1 MKEAKLIGV
10 DWGLSNLRAFLFD
23 SNGRVMAEKRAPL
36 GVAHIADGGYEEALA
51 GVIRDWPKPHRLILC
66 GMVGARKGWAEAPYV
81 ECPADAAAI
90 AAAMIEI
97 PSQLAPVFIAPGLS
111 AMSSDRLQE
120 IMRGEETQIVGALS
134 DAQPN
139 FIIAPGT
146 HSKWAQ
152 IGDGAVTSIRTYM
165 TGEVYA
171 TLKTHSILA
180 QLMDG
185 DTHDA
190 PAFTLGVRRA
200 LASPALLNLLFSVR
214 AEGLFERIGARALAS
229 YLSGLLIGSEIA
241 SGLAHHEFA
250 RHTPILVI
258 GAREIVDLYMTA
270 LHLAGVDEVASRD
283 GADAAARGLWR
294 LARERRAV

>member
-10 DWGLSNLRAFLFD
+10 DWGLSNLRAFLYD
-23 SNGRVMAEKRAPL
+23 AHGRVMAEKRAPL
-36 GVAHIADGGYEEALA
+36 GVGGMAEGGFEEALVS
-51 GVIRDWPKPHRLILC
+51 VIRDWPRAQRLILC
-66 GMVGARKGWAEAPYV
+66 GMVGSRKGWAEAPYV
-81 ECPADAAAI
+81 ECPAGAQSI
-90 AAAMIEI
+90 AAAMIEV
-97 PSQLAPVFIAPGLS
+97 PSQLGPVLIAPGLS
-111 AMSSDRLQE
+111 ATSADRLQE
-120 IMRGEETQIVGALS
+120 IMRGEETQIVGALA

-146 HSKWAQ
+146 HSKWTR
-152 IGDGAVTSIRTYM
+152 IDNSAVSSIRTYM

-214 AEGLFERIGARALAS
+214 AEGLFARIPAHALAA
-229 YLSGLLIGSEIA
+229 YLSGILIGSEIA
-241 SGLAHHEFA
+241 NGLAHHEFA

-270 LHLAGVDEVASRD
+270 LHLAGVNEVSSRD
-283 GADAAARGLWR
+283 GADAAARGLWT
-294 LARERRAV
+294 LAQAKPAA